1 MWANAKLDLALDSSY
16 PETAAFELG
25 VDLAGLEEN
34 SRSRLDGTR
43 SWPRPQAATPLMR
56 LRFGGPIGGGRP
68 VGRPPDT
75 SEKGRFGKILA
86 GCHQAS
92 IAVAVRLS
100 AAFDG
105 TLGAHLLYESDQG
118 RKQARRSR
126 ADPPK
131 VHDLIVDHPRRRIEG
146 LGNHPA
152 YDFGRRIY
160 RPFDRGL
167 FAGLPGHRL
176 EERLGRYTD
185 RLGDRVRT

>member
-1 MWANAKLDLALDSSY
+1 
-16 PETAAFELG
+16 
-25 VDLAGLEEN
+25 
-34 SRSRLDGTR
+34 
-43 SWPRPQAATPLMR
+43 MR

-100 AAFDG
+100 TAFNG

-118 RKQARRSR
+118 RNQARRS
-126 ADPPK
+126 PPNTPK
-131 VHDLIVDHPRRRIEG
+131 IHDLIVDHPGRRIEG

-152 YDFGRRIY
+152 YDFGRRISGLSE
-160 RPFDRGL
+160 PGMFAAWPGDRL
-167 FAGLPGHRL
+167 K
-176 EERLGRYTD
+176 ERLGRQTD
-185 RLGDRVRT
+185 RLGGRVRR

>member
-1 MWANAKLDLALDSSY
+1 
-16 PETAAFELG
+16 
-25 VDLAGLEEN
+25 
-34 SRSRLDGTR
+34 
-43 SWPRPQAATPLMR
+43 MR
-56 LRFGGPIGGGRP
+56 LRFGGPIGDCRP

-75 SEKGRFGKILA
+75 RKESRFGNVLT

-100 AAFDG
+100 TAFDG

-131 VHDLIVDHPRRRIEG
+131 IHDLIVNHPRRRIER

-152 YDFGRRIY
+152 YDFGRCIY

>member
-1 MWANAKLDLALDSSY
+1 
-16 PETAAFELG
+16 
-25 VDLAGLEEN
+25 
-34 SRSRLDGTR
+34 
-43 SWPRPQAATPLMR
+43 MR

-75 SEKGRFGKILA
+75 SEKGSFGKILA
-86 GCHQAS
+86 SCHQAP

-131 VHDLIVDHPRRRIEG
+131 IHDLVVDDPRRRIEG